1 MDMSH
6 QYSRKNKGNQD
17 YLKKEDIY
25 DSLITLKTELNR
37 VTAENTKVKTKL
49 AIQQDHLKNK
59 DKFIDE
65 LLKSTYVM
73 SQAIGMGGLGN
84 LKRSLA

>member
-6 QYSRKNKGNQD
+6 SQQKRSKANQD
-17 YLKKEDIY
+17 FLKKEDIY

-73 SQAIGMGGLGN
+73 S
-84 LKRSLA
+84 

>member
-1 MDMSH
+1 MK
-6 QYSRKNKGNQD
+6 R
-17 YLKKEDIY
+17 EDIY

-37 VTAENTKVKTKL
+37 VSAENTKVKTKL

-59 DKFIDE
+59 DTFIDE

-73 SQAIGMGGLGN
+73 S
-84 LKRSLA
+84 